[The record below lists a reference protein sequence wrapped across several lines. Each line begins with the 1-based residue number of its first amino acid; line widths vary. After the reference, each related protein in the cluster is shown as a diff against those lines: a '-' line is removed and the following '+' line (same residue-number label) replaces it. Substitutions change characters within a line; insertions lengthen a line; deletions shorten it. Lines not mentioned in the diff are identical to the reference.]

1 MDKVRLYP
9 ILDYILNEADGDDLA
24 AIAEAL
30 KRREER
36 HGFGGLDVQT
46 LAREGGKSIEA
57 QVGGS
62 IESIRGMIRNFA
74 VEIIRREAPDIP
86 DEHLSSLL
94 EAWIPE
100 PRRQSAQAQQG
111 RSQSPIPRD
120 ALLTMIRQYLAWK
133 TGSMRPD
140 ELRALVTEIDDWP
153 EVLLEQIS
161 HCRPADTEEVSGQ
174 HDRCR
179 DVLGADRAFSVKA
192 FPLFQMLVSLLG
204 ELSRR

>member
-9 ILDYILNEADGDDLA
+9 ILEYILNEADGDDLA
-24 AIAEAL
+24 AIAAAL
-30 KRREER
+30 KRREESR
-36 HGFGGLDVQT
+36 GFGGLDVQT

-86 DEHLSSLL
+86 DEHLSTLL

-100 PRRQSAQAQQG
+100 PGANRERPESAL
-111 RSQSPIPRD
+111 PRD

-140 ELRALVTEIDDWP
+140 ELRALVSEISDWP
-153 EVLLEQIS
+153 EVYWS
-161 HCRPADTEEVSGQ
+161 R
-174 HDRCR
+174 
-179 DVLGADRAFSVKA
+179 
-192 FPLFQMLVSLLG
+192 FPVAIQRILKKYLDNTIDAEMCWELIERSL
-204 ELSRR
+204 